1 MASTYNGLGF
11 LVDLTGLEKGVA
23 GGGPVKVNPLSGSE
37 AGTDN
42 FGVEGCVSFAWII
55 SANRSTG

>member
-42 FGVEGCVSFAWII
+42 FGVEVA
-55 SANRSTG
+55 